1 MKQPVFA
8 VCGAG
13 RAGTTM
19 AADMALMGYKVNLFE
34 LDRFR
39 ESIEPIM
46 KRGGV
51 ELSGKT
57 QSGKTGFAKLNKITT
72 DPREAIDGADLILIA
87 APAIGHEPF
96 FDALSPF
103 LKDGQCVLVNT
114 GCWASL
120 RMAPMLRKRGV
131 FDKITLGEAHI
142 MPYLSDKK
150 GYTAHIF
157 NVKQDLK
164 LATFP
169 GDRKSKLLE
178 IAKLTYPQY
187 RMVPN
192 VLWTNFGSG
201 NPSVHC
207 PIALPM
213 AGLML
218 ERNEAT
224 KFYGEVTACA
234 ARLSEAFD
242 RERKAVAKA
251 YGCVVEGE
259 LESVKKEY
267 GYTGKDI
274 AEAYR
279 NSIHAERL
287 IPKERIKV
295 ILEEDLKFLYV
306 PFVELGKLAGIPTP
320 VTSGMVDVL
329 GTILNVN
336 YWETGVTLEDLGFAG
351 LKVDQIVE
359 YVNTGMK

>member
-1 MKQPVFA
+1 
-8 VCGAG
+8 
-13 RAGTTM
+13 M
-19 AADMALMGYKVNLFE
+19 AADMALMGHKVNLFE
-34 LDRFR
+34 LDQFR
-39 ESIEPIM
+39 ESIDPIIG
-46 KRGGV
+46 RGGV

-57 QSGKTGFAKLNKITT
+57 QSGKTGFAKLNKVTT
-72 DPREAIDGADLILIA
+72 DPEEAVKDADLIMVA
-87 APAIGHEPF
+87 APAIGHELF
-96 FDALSPF
+96 FDAFSPF

-120 RMAPMLRKRGV
+120 RMAPLLRKKGILE
-131 FDKITLGEAHI
+131 KITLAEANI

-150 GYTAHIF
+150 GYEARIF

-164 LATFP
+164 LAAFP
-169 GDRKSKLLE
+169 GNRAGRLLE
-178 IAKLTYPQY
+178 IVKLVYPQF
-187 RMVPN
+187 RMDPN

-201 NPSVHC
+201 NPAVHA

-213 AGLML
+213 AGVML
-218 ERNEAT
+218 EKEASR
-224 KFYGEVTACA
+224 FYGDVTPAA

-242 RERKAVAKA
+242 RELIAIAKA

-267 GYTGKDI
+267 GYTGRDI
-274 AEAYR
+274 VEAYK

-295 ILEEDLKFLYV
+295 ILDEDLKFMYV
-306 PFVELGKLAGIPTP
+306 PYVELGKLAGIPTP
-320 VTSGMVDVL
+320 VTTGIINVL

-336 YWETGVTLEDLGFAG
+336 YWEAGVKLEDLGFAG
-351 LKVDQIVE
+351 MRVDQIVE